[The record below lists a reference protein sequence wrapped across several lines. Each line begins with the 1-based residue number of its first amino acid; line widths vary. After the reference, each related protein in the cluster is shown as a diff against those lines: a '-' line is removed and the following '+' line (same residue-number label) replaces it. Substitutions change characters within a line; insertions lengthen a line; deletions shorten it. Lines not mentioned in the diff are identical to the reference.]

1 LTDEEEEEEVHYNG
15 YQPKSTTTTFA
26 SHRRGVLLLLLLLLL
41 LAERFGVYSPGPYSS
56 FQSSRLGSTQNPNR
70 TPSEIVDAIGT
81 ESRLVIK

>member
-41 LAERFGVYSPGPYSS
+41 AERFGVSSPGPYSS